1 MRWVALF
8 EDKKEGAA
16 DIRARFT
23 EAHQAYLRANSD
35 KIVLAGAMRP
45 QPDGVP
51 VGGLWV
57 FEAETKEE
65 VEAIIR
71 QDPFQREGLRSVTR
85 IYAWG
90 TAPGFEARA
99 EAFSALA
106 AR

>member
-8 EDKKEGAA
+8 EDKTDGA

-23 EAHQAYLRANSD
+23 DAHQAFLRANKG

-45 QPDGVP
+45 APDGKP

-57 FEAETKEE
+57 FEADTREE

-71 QDPFQREGLRSVTR
+71 EDPFHREGLRALVR
-85 IYAWG
+85 VYAWG
-90 TAPGFEARA
+90 TAPGFEDVAIA
-99 EAFSALA
+99 PTA
-106 AR
+106 